1 MPVRNWTKGYPLTG
15 TEVNAIIDIAN
26 VSEANDPTAAQKAAL
41 AGTNGTPGTD
51 NRFVTNTDPR
61 NSDARTPAMHGHAFS
76 DITDTPTTVG
86 GYGITDAAE
95 VEHGHDFGDITDTP
109 TTVDGYGITDAI
121 DDSDARLTDAR
132 TPLAHDHAPGDVT
145 GTAVITTDSRLSDA
159 RTPTA
164 HTHAPADVTG
174 TAVITSDSRLSDAR
188 TPVAH
193 DQAFSTITSTPTTL
207 GGYGITDAASST
219 HDHDSAYEPINA
231 NIQAHVTAEHAPSD
245 AQKNSDITK
254 EEIEAKL
261 TGQIATH
268 THAGGGGEAFPVGSV
283 FLSVVATNPNTLL
296 GYGTWSAFGAGRVLV
311 GLDSGDASFDT
322 VEETGGSKTH
332 TLLAAEMPSHTHT
345 QGQHRHLLSEVRS
358 ATTGSDATLIARTSD
373 TSSTRAPSDPFTDY
387 ATATNEDTGGGGA
400 HNNVQPYI
408 VVHMWKRTA

>member
-1 MPVRNWTKGYPLTG
+1 
-15 TEVNAIIDIAN
+15 
-26 VSEANDPTAAQKAAL
+26 
-41 AGTNGTPGTD
+41 
-51 NRFVTNTDPR
+51 
-61 NSDARTPAMHGHAFS
+61 
-76 DITDTPTTVG
+76 
-86 GYGITDAAE
+86 
-95 VEHGHDFGDITDTP
+95 
-109 TTVDGYGITDAI
+109 
-121 DDSDARLTDAR
+121 
-132 TPLAHDHAPGDVT
+132 
-145 GTAVITTDSRLSDA
+145 
-159 RTPTA
+159 
-164 HTHAPADVTG
+164 
-174 TAVITSDSRLSDAR
+174 
-188 TPVAH
+188 VAH

-311 GLDSGDASFDT
+311 GLDAGDAAFDT